1 MPDVGARAEAPQ
13 RGLNGKQVQKL
24 RCPRNGR
31 RSSVFDVVSMHFAH
45 VYSHWVHTWEGF
57 MGRTA

>member
-31 RSSVFDVVSMHFAH
+31 RSSVSGFELARFTR
-45 VYSHWVHTWEGF
+45 VYSHWAYAWEGF
-57 MGRTA
+57 MSRTA